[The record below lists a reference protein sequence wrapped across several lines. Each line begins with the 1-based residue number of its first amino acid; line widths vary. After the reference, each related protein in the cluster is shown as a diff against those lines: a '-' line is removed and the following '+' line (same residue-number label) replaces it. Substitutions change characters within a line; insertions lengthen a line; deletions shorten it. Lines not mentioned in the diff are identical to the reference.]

1 MTLLLQSATRL
12 SRHLLWTL
20 YRILRTRTVVQAGH
34 RASQVASAIA
44 AAGNPLGV

>member
-12 SRHLLWTL
+12 SRLLLWTL
-20 YRILRTRTVVQAGH
+20 YRILRGRIVAQPGH

>member
-12 SRHLLWTL
+12 SRLLLWML
-20 YRILRTRTVVQAGH
+20 YRILRGRIVAQPGH

>member
-1 MTLLLQSATRL
+1 MAPLPQTATRL
-12 SRHLLWTL
+12 SRLLLWTL
-20 YRILRTRTVVQAGH
+20 YRILRGRIVTQPGH

>member
-12 SRHLLWTL
+12 SRLLLWVL
-20 YRILRTRTVVQAGH
+20 YRILRGRIVAQPGH